1 MDGEAVNPPFM
12 ALVVVALACFQIE
25 RPDYRISACDK
36 DRILMYDHDLDGLLC
51 GQEGLGDLV
60 CLQVDHPDHFIPRC
74 GVHYI
79 HRQADSNGRN
89 RVCKFINIF
98 TDSCRDIPGPNRTV
112 IRGTE
117 DPVTIS
123 GNYSVDPI
131 RMAKKWVD

>member
-1 MDGEAVNPPFM
+1 MHN
-12 ALVVVALACFQIE
+12 
-25 RPDYRISACDK
+25 
-36 DRILMYDHDLDGLLC
+36 HDLDGLFC
-51 GQEGLGDLV
+51 GQEGLSDLV
-60 CLQVDHPDHFIPRC
+60 CLQVDHPDHFVPRC
-74 GVHYI
+74 SIHYI

-123 GNYSVDPI
+123 SNYSIDPI
-131 RMAKKWVD
+131 SMAEKWVD